1 MTNQVWFAHT
11 RAVDLS
17 EACRQLLSVALGA
30 PARVEH
36 LPGGQPWLPEYP
48 QVRVSLAH
56 TVGGVAVAVS
66 DAPVGLDL
74 ERLGR
79 PVRPGLAD
87 RFFTPAEREYARDG
101 ARVLEVWTRKEALL
115 KREGI
120 GLRMRLGRVET
131 LERPDLVSWRR
142 EGFQFSFCGTPAV
155 FCWHCI
161 PLDGEQP
168 R

>member
-1 MTNQVWFAHT
+1 MI
-11 RAVDLS
+11 
-17 EACRQLLSVALGA
+17 LLIQGEIGVGKTTLIRRLLGE
-30 PARVEH
+30 R
-36 LPGGQPWLPEYP
+36 LPE
-48 QVRVSLAH
+48 
-56 TVGGVAVAVS
+56 
-66 DAPVGLDL
+66 
-74 ERLGR
+74 
-79 PVRPGLAD
+79 
-87 RFFTPAEREYARDG
+87 ARG
-101 ARVLEVWTRKEALL
+101 FWTRKEALL

-155 FCWHCI
+155 FCWRCI

>member
-11 RAVDLS
+11 QSEDLPV
-17 EACRQLLSVALGA
+17 ACRRLLAAALGG

-48 QVRVSLAH
+48 QVQVSLAH
-56 TVGGVAVAVS
+56 TRGGVAVALS
-66 DAPVGLDL
+66 EAPVGLDL

-87 RFFTPAEREYARDG
+87 RYFTPTERAYARDPQ
-101 ARVLEVWTRKEALL
+101 RVLEVWTRKEALL

>member
-11 RAVDLS
+11 QSEDLPA
-17 EACRQLLSVALGA
+17 ACRRLLAAALGG

-48 QVRVSLAH
+48 QVQVSLAH
-56 TVGGVAVAVS
+56 TGAGWRWPSRRRRWGWIWSGWAGRCGQGWRTGIL
-66 DAPVGLDL
+66 PPT
-74 ERLGR
+74 ER
-79 PVRPGLAD
+79 A
-87 RFFTPAEREYARDG
+87 YARDPQ
-101 ARVLEVWTRKEALL
+101 RILEVWTRKEALL

-142 EGFQFSFCGTPAV
+142 EGFQFSFCGIPAV